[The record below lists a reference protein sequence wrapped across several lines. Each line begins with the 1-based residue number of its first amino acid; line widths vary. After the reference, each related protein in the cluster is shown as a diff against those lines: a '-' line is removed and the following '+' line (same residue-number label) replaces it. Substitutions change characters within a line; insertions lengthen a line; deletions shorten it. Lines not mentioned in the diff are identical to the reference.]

1 MASLKTLTIAGVTY
15 TLKAVYDGDGNE
27 ITQVYIKKESG
38 KGLSSND
45 FTNDLKTKLE
55 GIESGAQKNTVTSVA
70 GKVGAVTVS
79 KSDVGLGNVD
89 NTSDLSKPISTAT
102 QTALDKK
109 ADATALTEEISRAK
123 TKETEIEGKMYESVT
138 VDSSISNMGQ
148 LRTYINNINSQG
160 KHVFFDLHNYVS
172 NAYVC
177 TISMFSQSNVN
188 YALVYDL
195 INKTTYLDY
204 SGYSDSTTVAN
215 YLSNNNND
223 LVSVVKLSDAS
234 ITLAEVKT
242 ILDEVNGLGHH
253 VLFDTYSLGQAGF
266 YLTTISFTDS
276 DSKLTIFDLVGAK
289 LNTVAYKSDMTLV
302 EVMQGA
308 SKVITEENAR
318 TLTDLISS
326 VSYRVAKLEGKTES
340 VEWADVQAKVIQGFG
355 NDYFPTYDKDKG
367 EAGTQII
374 VDLDFTKDGG
384 STYATPFNV
393 VLHSEKASTSPIA
406 ILDDTW
412 SIDSYHTTNVT
423 DESKFDTDMG
433 TENTHANHLM
443 YLESEYTLPFTTQF
457 DAPEALLVVAEGKT
471 LPAGTYYIK
480 WFSSEDNLTDGVY
493 SRNRY
498 LQFTLT
504 SDVESGHQLRFIN
517 ANSWHAS
524 MTNGQIAEYESGKST
539 SVIQTTG
546 KLVESVDAPSGTYL
560 GYVGGTNYGT
570 DGVMNDYLAYDLN
583 DGIKHYLNS
592 GDRIKLGYNRWSQ
605 SGLRQYLN
613 AEGTDWWKPM
623 NTFDVAP
630 YYQGKYGFL
639 SDISDELK
647 KVIVPVRRWQKRT
660 SWCEGGT
667 YEYTYDKVFLHVPYE
682 RYCNT
687 ENNGSKEGSTQRWAN
702 YKSLLDTWNDKSG
715 TSLTQFN
722 LWATY
727 DVLKKYSMANIT
739 SSQHYWSSSAR
750 RSYGFLVWFVNSVGL
765 VNTEGTYYGA
775 IACCPAFVV
784 SK

>member
-1 MASLKTLTIAGVTY
+1 MASIKKIKIKGVEYDIKATY
-15 TLKAVYDGDGNE
+15 DIDGNS
-27 ITQVYIKKESG
+27 I
-38 KGLSSND
+38 
-45 FTNDLKTKLE
+45 
-55 GIESGAQKNTVTSVA
+55 
-70 GKVGAVTVS
+70 
-79 KSDVGLGNVD
+79 
-89 NTSDLSKPISTAT
+89 ISTYAT
-102 QTALDKK
+102 KTSLASE
-109 ADATALTEEISRAK
+109 TSRA
-123 TKETEIEGKMYESVT
+123 TSKETEIEGKMYESVT
-138 VDSSISNMGQ
+138 VDSSISTMGS

-160 KHVFFDLHNYVS
+160 RHIFFDLHNYIS

-177 TISMFSQSNVN
+177 TISMFSANDIN
-188 YALVYDL
+188 YCLVYDL

-204 SGYSDSTTVAN
+204 SGYSDSTTVAT
-215 YLSNNNND
+215 YLSSNNND

-253 VLFDTYSLGQAGF
+253 ILFDTYSLGQAGF

-355 NDYFPTYDKDKG
+355 QEYFPTYDKDKG

-374 VDLDFTKDGG
+374 VDLDFTKDGK

-412 SIDSYHTTNVT
+412 SIDSYHTTNIT

-457 DAPEALLVVAEGKT
+457 DASEALLVVAEGKT

-480 WFSSEDNLTDGVY
+480 WHCSDGTSNDVNLT
-493 SRNRY
+493 
-498 LQFTLT
+498 FTLSST
-504 SDVESGHQLRFIN
+504 VESGHQLRLQN
-517 ANSWHAS
+517 AWWQAAMIGN
-524 MTNGQIAEYESGKST
+524 TLREYADGKSST
-539 SVIQTTG
+539 VIQTSTALAEG
-546 KLVESVDAPSGTYL
+546 ATGTYL
-560 GYVGGTNYGT
+560 GYVWGASTFGT
-570 DGVMNDYLAYDLN
+570 DGVMNDYLAYDEV
-583 DGIKHYLNS
+583 DGVKHYINH
-592 GDRIKLGYNRWSQ
+592 GDRIKCGYNRWSQ

-630 YYQGKYGFL
+630 SYQNYYGFL

-647 KVIVPVRRWQKRT
+647 KVIVPVRRWQRRNYIT
-660 SWCEGGT
+660 ENGS

-722 LWATY
+722 LWTTY
-727 DVLKKYSMANIT
+727 DVLKKYSMANTT

-750 RSYGFLVWFVNSVGL
+750 RSYGCNVWSVHSDGRVSSNSAYD
-765 VNTEGTYYGA
+765 GTL
-775 IACCPAFVV
+775 CCCAAFVV